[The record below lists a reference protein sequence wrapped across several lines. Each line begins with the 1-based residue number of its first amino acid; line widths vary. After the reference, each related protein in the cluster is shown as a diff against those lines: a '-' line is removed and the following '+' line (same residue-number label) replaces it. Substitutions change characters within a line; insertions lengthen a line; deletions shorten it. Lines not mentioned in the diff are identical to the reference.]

1 MIDLKNKRILV
12 VVAHPDDELLGLGG
26 TINKL
31 VSEFSCNA
39 SLLILGEG
47 VTSRSNKRDVGRDS
61 ELLLEHHDDT
71 QKAAQTV
78 GYSSVQLSSL
88 PDNRFDSVDL
98 LDIIK
103 IVENA
108 KDKEKPD
115 IVFTHHPGDLNI
127 DHRRTFQAVMTAF
140 RPLPNSN
147 NCSLLLT
154 FETSS
159 GTEWQSTSLDPVFRP
174 NFIVELDESHMDS
187 KICAM
192 NMYRFEKRPWPH
204 PRSSEALRTMAKYN
218 GSSYGFEFAERF
230 QIIRGVFS

>member
-1 MIDLKNKRILV
+1 MIDLKGKKILV

-31 VSEFSCNA
+31 VTEFSCSA

-71 QKAAQTV
+71 HKAANIV
-78 GYSSVQLSSL
+78 GYSSVELSSL

-103 IVENA
+103 IVEDA
-108 KDKEKPD
+108 KDRVKPD

-140 RPLPNSN
+140 RPLPCSN
-147 NCSLLLT
+147 NCSILLT

-174 NFIVELDESHMDS
+174 NFIVDLDERHIEA
-187 KICAM
+187 KIRAM
-192 NMYRFEKRPWPH
+192 NTYRFEKRPWPH
-204 PRSSEALRTMAKYN
+204 PRSSEALRIMATYN
-218 GSSYGFEFAERF
+218 GSSNGLEFAERF
-230 QIIRGVFS
+230 QIIRGIFS